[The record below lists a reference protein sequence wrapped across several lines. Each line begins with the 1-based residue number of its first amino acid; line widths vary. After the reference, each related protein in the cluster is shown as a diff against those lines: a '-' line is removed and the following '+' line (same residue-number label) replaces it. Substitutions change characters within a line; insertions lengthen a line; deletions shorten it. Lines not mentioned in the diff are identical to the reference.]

1 LSFGSN
7 SIILV
12 KILKHEA
19 FISGIFLFFIGFA
32 MNGQKNITFIN
43 QQVENLEIQL
53 VKKGEHLKLTTLQ
66 LEELSKIF
74 NEKFERVQT
83 VLAKYSVKS
92 EVSKE
97 MTKIEDEFT
106 PKVESILTFNQRL
119 ALHNERKKPVKSSL
133 E

>member
-1 LSFGSN
+1 MKHLFMVFFYFHWFYDEWSEKYYVYKPTGWKSWN
-7 SIILV
+7 S
-12 KILKHEA
+12 
-19 FISGIFLFFIGFA
+19 
-32 MNGQKNITFIN
+32 TC
-43 QQVENLEIQL
+43 
-53 VKKGEHLKLTTLQ
+53 KKGEHLKLTTLQ

-119 ALHNERKKPVKSSL
+119 ALHNERKSQ
-133 E
+133 

>member
-1 LSFGSN
+1 M
-7 SIILV
+7 
-12 KILKHEA
+12 KHL
-19 FISGIFLFFIGFA
+19 FMVFFLFFIGFA